1 MNLAGKGNA
10 LFEGSGVQGRKP
22 RSHVLQRVSESQ
34 GSGLLGGNLE
44 VSRVWTG
51 SGMLPG
57 KWTADVGG
65 TTIARQRFWGSN
77 WANKRIHA
85 ALWPALSRY
94 CSLHWRAP
102 QGFWLETRGQ
112 GSKNTAMYQK

>member
-1 MNLAGKGNA
+1 M
-10 LFEGSGVQGRKP
+10 
-22 RSHVLQRVSESQ
+22 LQRVSESQ
-34 GSGLLGGNLE
+34 GGGLLGGNLE
-44 VSRVWTG
+44 VNRVRTG

-65 TTIARQRFWGSN
+65 TPTARQRFWGSS
-77 WANKRIHA
+77 WANKRIRA
-85 ALWPALSRY
+85 ALWPALSRR

-112 GSKNTAMYQK
+112 GSTNTAMYQK